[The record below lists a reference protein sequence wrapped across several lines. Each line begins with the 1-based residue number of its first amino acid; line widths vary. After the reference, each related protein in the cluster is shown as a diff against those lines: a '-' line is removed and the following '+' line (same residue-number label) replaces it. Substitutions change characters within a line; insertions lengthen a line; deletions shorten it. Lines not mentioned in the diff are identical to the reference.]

1 MGQSIHSTAIVAKTA
16 QLGNNVSIGAYTI
29 IEDDVVIGDNVEIR
43 SHCIIGAHAQIGN
56 NNIIHASTIIG
67 TEPQDA
73 KFEGELAPVKIG
85 DNNIIRE
92 FVTINNGT
100 KAAGGTIVGNNNML
114 LAYSHVAHDCIL
126 GNHIVMSN
134 LVHLGGHVRVE
145 DWVVFG
151 GYSKVH
157 QFVEIGCHAMISA
170 DATVVKDVSPYVL
183 LDRTPA
189 VRGLNRIG
197 LSRRGFS
204 QEIVKELSTFYKYVF
219 HSGLNN
225 ADGIKKYLADKNNII
240 SPEVQ
245 HCIDFITHSERGV
258 IR

>member
-1 MGQSIHSTAIVAKTA
+1 MGKSIHKTAIVADTA
-16 QLGNNVSIGAYTI
+16 QLGENVSIGAYTI
-29 IEDDVVIGDNVEIR
+29 IEDNVVIGNNTEIR
-43 SHCIIGAHAQIGN
+43 SHCIIGENAKIGEN
-56 NNIIHASTIIG
+56 NTIYASVIIG

-73 KFEGELAPVKIG
+73 KYKGEIAPVTVG

-100 KAAGGTIVGNNNML
+100 EARGETILGNNNML
-114 LAYSHVAHDCIL
+114 LAYSHIAHDCIV
-126 GNHIVMSN
+126 GNNIVMSN
-134 LVHLGGHVRVE
+134 LVHLGGHVEVE

-157 QFVEIGCHAMISA
+157 QFVKIGCHSMISA
-170 DATVVKDVSPYVL
+170 DATIVKDAPPYVL
-183 LDRTPA
+183 LDRKPA

-197 LSRRGFS
+197 LSRRNFPADVIK
-204 QEIVKELSTFYKYVF
+204 EISEFYKCVF

-225 ADGIKKYLADKNNII
+225 AAGIKKYISDRDNNILD
-240 SPEVQ
+240 EVQ
-245 HCIDFITHSERGV
+245 HCIDFIINSERGV